1 MHEIAKVTLQNEM
14 DLILAHK
21 RSMRLA
27 ELAGLSL
34 SAQTTFATAVSEV
47 ARTCLE
53 SGKISYLIFCVNT
66 DQRDKYLVACL
77 KNEQLNSN
85 RSREGLEHAK
95 KLVNKY
101 NIFTSG
107 SETAIELFYYISP
120 HFRVDLEKI
129 NEWRQLFRNEPS
141 ISPYEEL
148 KRKNEQLQ
156 DLSEKVQKSE
166 AQYKTLTNS
175 LPLTIFSLDVEGKLL
190 YANEWLERYTGH
202 TIDYLNKSRW
212 KTIVHEDEYVTFS
225 ILLNKV
231 ITQGTTTIKT
241 LARLKNKQ
249 GDYLW
254 HQLSLSPFLN
264 DQGELQYWI
273 GFIVDIHAQKV
284 VEETL
289 KDNIELKNTQAKLK
303 ENQRTLEKYVDELN
317 RSNLELQQ
325 FAFVASH
332 DLQEPVRKLLFYSDY
347 LLSAYS
353 GVIDEKGLGFLTN
366 MRSASHR
373 MRNLIQDL
381 LLFSQ
386 INKEK
391 LNFSPVD
398 LNDIVQEACQDLEI
412 AIEEKKAVV
421 NLPGFPVIT
430 GDGSMLRQLFENII
444 ANSLKYS
451 RPSEAPVIDI
461 SCRENSGFLEIAI
474 KDNGIGFDEKYIPQM
489 FRLFQRLHDRTAYD
503 GTGLGLAICRK
514 IVEMHQGTIW
524 ANGQEGEG
532 ATFFVSLPLNNT
544 PGN

>member
-1 MHEIAKVTLQNEM
+1 MHDIAKVTLLNEM

-53 SGKISYLIFCVNT
+53 SGKISYLILCVNT
-66 DQRDKYLVACL
+66 DQRDKYIVACL

-107 SETAIELFYYISP
+107 SETAIELFYYVSP
-120 HFRVDLEKI
+120 IFRIDLEKI
-129 NEWRQLFRNEPS
+129 NEWRMLFRNEPS

-156 DLSEKVQKSE
+156 ELSEKIQKSE

-175 LPLTIFSLDVEGKLL
+175 LPITIFSLDVEGKLL
-190 YANEWLERYTGH
+190 YANEWLERYTGYS
-202 TIDYLNKSRW
+202 IDHLNQSKW
-212 KTIVHEDEYVTFS
+212 KHIIHENDYATFS
-225 ILLNKV
+225 VLLNKV
-231 ITQGTTTIKT
+231 ITQGSTTIKT
-241 LARLKNKQ
+241 QARLKNKQ
-249 GDYLW
+249 GDYIW
-254 HQLSLSPFLN
+254 HQLSLSPFQN
-264 DQGELQYWI
+264 EQGELQYWI
-273 GFIVDIHAQKV
+273 GYMVDIHAQKV

-303 ENQRTLEKYVDELN
+303 ENQRQLEKYVDELN
-317 RSNLELQQ
+317 RSNLELHQ

-332 DLQEPVRKLLFYSDY
+332 DLQEPVRKVLFYSDY
-347 LLSAYS
+347 LVNNYT
-353 GVIDEKGLGFLTN
+353 GVIDEKGMGFLEN

-391 LNFSPVD
+391 LEFAQVD
-398 LNDIVQEACQDLEI
+398 LNEIAQEASQDLEI
-412 AIEEKKAVV
+412 AIEEKQAVINMPV
-421 NLPGFPVIT
+421 FPVIT
-430 GDGSMLRQLFENII
+430 GDKSMLRQLFENII
-444 ANSLKYS
+444 SNAIKYS
-451 RPSEAPVIDI
+451 RPSHKPVVDI
-461 SCRENSGFLEIAI
+461 TCKEEDGFLEIAF
-474 KDNGIGFDEKYIPQM
+474 KDNGIGFDEQYVPQM
-489 FRLFQRLHDRTAYD
+489 FMLFQRLHGRAAFE

-514 IVEMHQGTIW
+514 IVEMHAGSIW
-524 ANGQEGEG
+524 AKGQEGEG
-532 ATFFVSLPLNNT
+532 ATFFVSLPLNT

>member
-1 MHEIAKVTLQNEM
+1 MHDIAKVTLQNEM

-53 SGKISYLIFCVNT
+53 SGKISYLILCVNT
-66 DQRDKYLVACL
+66 DQRDKYIVACL

-85 RSREGLEHAK
+85 KSREGLEHAK

-107 SETAIELFYYISP
+107 AETAIELFYGISP
-120 HFRVDLEKI
+120 VFKIDLEKI
-129 NEWRQLFRNEPS
+129 DEWRQLFRNEPS

-148 KRKNEQLQ
+148 KKKNEQLQ
-156 DLSEKVQKSE
+156 DLSEKIQKSE

-175 LPLTIFSLDVEGKLL
+175 LPLIIFSLDVEGKLL
-190 YANEWLERYTGH
+190 YANEWLERYTGY
-202 TIDYLNKSRW
+202 TLDRLNKSRW
-212 KTIVHEDEYVTFS
+212 KEIIHEDEYATFS
-225 ILLNKV
+225 VVLNKV
-231 ITQGTTTIKT
+231 ITQGHTTIKT
-241 LARLKNKQ
+241 QARLKNKQ
-249 GDYLW
+249 GDYVW

-289 KDNIELKNTQAKLK
+289 KDNIELKHTQDKLK
-303 ENQRTLEKYVDELN
+303 ENQRQLEKYVEELN
-317 RSNLELQQ
+317 RSNLELHQ

-347 LLSAYS
+347 LVNSYA
-353 GVIDEKGLGFLTN
+353 GAIDEKGMGFLEN

-391 LNFSPVD
+391 LAFSQVD
-398 LNDIVQEACQDLEI
+398 LNEIAQEASQDLEI
-412 AIEEKKAVV
+412 AIEEKKAVINV
-421 NLPGFPVIT
+421 QVFPVIT
-430 GDGSMLRQLFENII
+430 GDKSMLRQLFENII
-444 ANSLKYS
+444 SNAIKYS
-451 RPSEAPVIDI
+451 RPSHIPIVDI
-461 SCRENSGFLEIAI
+461 TCKEENGFLEIAF
-474 KDNGIGFDEKYIPQM
+474 KDNGIGFDEKYVPQM
-489 FRLFQRLHDRTAYD
+489 FMLFQRLHGRTAFE

-514 IVEMHQGTIW
+514 IVEMHSGSIS
-524 ANGQEGEG
+524 AKGKEGEG
-532 ATFFVSLPLNNT
+532 ATFFVSLPLNI

>member
-1 MHEIAKVTLQNEM
+1 MHEIAKVSLQNEM

-53 SGKISYLIFCVNT
+53 SGKISYLILCVNT
-66 DQRDKYLVACL
+66 DQRDKYIVACL

-107 SETAIELFYYISP
+107 AETAIELFYYISP
-120 HFRVDLEKI
+120 AFRIDLEKI
-129 NEWRQLFRNEPS
+129 NEWRMLFRNEPS

-156 DLSEKVQKSE
+156 DLSEKIQKSE

-175 LPLTIFSLDVEGKLL
+175 LPLTIFSLDIEGKLL

-202 TIDYLNKSRW
+202 TIDKLNKNRW
-212 KTIVHEDEYVTFS
+212 KDIIHEDEYATFS
-225 ILLNKV
+225 VLLNKV
-231 ITQGTTTIKT
+231 ITQGSTTIKT
-241 LARLKNKQ
+241 QARLKNKT
-249 GDYLW
+249 GDYIW

-303 ENQRTLEKYVDELN
+303 ENQRQLEKYVDELN

-347 LLSAYS
+347 LVNSYAEK
-353 GVIDEKGLGFLTN
+353 IDEKGMGFLES

-373 MRNLIQDL
+373 MRSLIQDL

-386 INKEK
+386 INREK
-391 LNFSPVD
+391 LEFAQVD
-398 LNDIVQEACQDLEI
+398 LNEIAQEASQDLEI
-412 AIEEKKAVV
+412 AIEEKQAVI
-421 NLPGFPVIT
+421 NLPVFPVIT
-430 GDGSMLRQLFENII
+430 GDKSMLRQLFENII
-444 ANSLKYS
+444 SNAIKYA
-451 RPSEAPVIDI
+451 RPSHVPVVDI
-461 SCRENSGFLEIAI
+461 TCKEDNGFLEIAF
-474 KDNGIGFDEKYIPQM
+474 KDNGIGFDEKYVPQM
-489 FRLFQRLHDRTAYD
+489 FMLFQRLHGRASFE

-514 IVEMHQGTIW
+514 IVEMHAGSIW
-524 ANGQEGEG
+524 ARGQEGEG
-532 ATFFVSLPLNNT
+532 ATFFVSLPLNV

>member
-1 MHEIAKVTLQNEM
+1 MHEIAKVTLLNEM

-53 SGKISYLIFCVNT
+53 SGKISYLILCVNT
-66 DQRDKYLVACL
+66 DQREKYIVACL

-101 NIFTSG
+101 NVFKSG
-107 SETAIELFYYISP
+107 AETAIELFYSISP
-120 HFRVDLEKI
+120 VFRIDIEKL
-129 NEWRQLFRNEPS
+129 NEWRTIFRNEPS

-156 DLSEKVQKSE
+156 ELSEKIQKSE
-166 AQYKTLTNS
+166 AHYKTLTNY

-202 TIDYLNKSRW
+202 TVDHLNESQW
-212 KTIVHEDEYVTFS
+212 KTIIHENDYATFS
-225 ILLNKV
+225 VLLNKV
-231 ITQGTTTIKT
+231 ITQGSTTIKT
-241 LARLKNKQ
+241 QARLKNKQ
-249 GDYLW
+249 GDYIW
-254 HQLSLSPFLN
+254 HQLSLSPFRN
-264 DQGELQYWI
+264 EQSDLQYWI
-273 GFIVDIHAQKV
+273 GFMVDIHAQKV

-303 ENQRTLEKYVDELN
+303 ENQRQLEKYVDELN

-347 LLSAYS
+347 LVNSYA
-353 GVIDEKGLGFLTN
+353 GAIDEKGMSFLEN

-386 INKEK
+386 INREK
-391 LNFSPVD
+391 LEFAQVD
-398 LNDIVQEACQDLEI
+398 LNEIAQEASQDLEI
-412 AIEEKKAVV
+412 AIEEKKAVINIPV
-421 NLPGFPVIT
+421 FPVIT
-430 GDGSMLRQLFENII
+430 GDKSMLRQLFENII
-444 ANSLKYS
+444 SNAIKYS
-451 RPSEAPVIDI
+451 RPEHIPVVNIT
-461 SCRENSGFLEIAI
+461 CKEENGFLEIAF
-474 KDNGIGFDEKYIPQM
+474 KDNGIGFDEKYVPQM
-489 FRLFQRLHDRTAYD
+489 FMLFQRLHGRAAFE

-514 IVEMHQGTIW
+514 IVEMHAGSIW
-524 ANGQEGEG
+524 AHSQEGEG
-532 ATFFVSLPLNNT
+532 ATFFVSLPLNV